1 MVSAF
6 NRITSHF
13 FSQFPPGRREVITSP
28 PQSHIPHKRDGGRSL
43 SPLRLFVCG
52 KSGQVC

>member
-13 FSQFPPGRREVITSP
+13 FLQFPPGRREVITSP

-52 KSGQVC
+52 KSGQVW